1 HKVARSRSA
10 RVNIAVRYGEPAKD
24 RLDCGDR
31 FALPADHKTAAGEGA
46 MRSTGRSHI
55 DEMQSALSHASMTSN
70 RGSPIGVPAVG
81 DDVPRFE
88 HFAQLVQQSINKGAG
103 GDIEHCKT
111 RARQRLEVCQCCRY
125 HA

>member
-1 HKVARSRSA
+1 MSEQIDPLGDCLQHSEFNSVVHRLPKVLRSRPA

-70 RGSPIGVPAVG
+70 RVSPIGVP
-81 DDVPRFE
+81 
-88 HFAQLVQQSINKGAG
+88 
-103 GDIEHCKT
+103 
-111 RARQRLEVCQCCRY
+111 
-125 HA
+125 

>member
-1 HKVARSRSA
+1 MSEQIDPLGDCLQHAEFNSFVHELHKVARPRSA

-55 DEMQSALSHASMTSN
+55 DEMQSALSHASMTPN
-70 RGSPIGVPAVG
+70 KASPIALPPLAHHVP
-81 DDVPRFE
+81 PF
-88 HFAQLVQQSINKGAG
+88 HPFSQP
-103 GDIEHCKT
+103 
-111 RARQRLEVCQCCRY
+111 
-125 HA
+125 